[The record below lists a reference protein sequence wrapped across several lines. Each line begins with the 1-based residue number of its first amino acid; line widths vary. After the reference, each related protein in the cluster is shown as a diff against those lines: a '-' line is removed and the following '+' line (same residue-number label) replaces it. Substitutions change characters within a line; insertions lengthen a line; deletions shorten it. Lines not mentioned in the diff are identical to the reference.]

1 MLSPVGFFRL
11 QCVGIDP
18 PEFAFLLKA
27 PIRIRQEVGSTL
39 LKING
44 WKYMEHN
51 DIINMSNHGGL
62 GSDHVAFYLNGCF
75 LGEPAVNVF
84 QGDIPP
90 GCPFVVES
98 VKLFSSWN
106 DWNPGWGKNE
116 SQEISFFH
124 LGKLT

>member
-1 MLSPVGFFRL
+1 
-11 QCVGIDP
+11 
-18 PEFAFLLKA
+18 
-27 PIRIRQEVGSTL
+27 
-39 LKING
+39 
-44 WKYMEHN
+44 MEHN

-62 GSDHVAFYLNGCF
+62 GSDHVTFYINGCF

-106 DWNPGWGKNE
+106 DWNPGWGKRITRNKLLPFGKVTQVALE
-116 SQEISFFH
+116 SHHFCNRKYIDSIRVD
-124 LGKLT
+124 LILLCC